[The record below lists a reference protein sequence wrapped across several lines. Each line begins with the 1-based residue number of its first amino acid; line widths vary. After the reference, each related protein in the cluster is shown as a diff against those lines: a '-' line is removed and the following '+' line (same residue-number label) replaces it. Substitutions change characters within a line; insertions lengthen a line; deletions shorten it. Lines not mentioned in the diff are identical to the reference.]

1 MDSFGKDITGLG
13 PTEGADRFCNAPR
26 CTVFIMIIAVIG
38 DERWAGGYGVDA
50 DFVAVE
56 NTHVAFVETRDI
68 RVLFAAVLSLCCIV
82 AVLLLYII
90 AWRLSRRAT

>member
-1 MDSFGKDITGLG
+1 M
-13 PTEGADRFCNAPR
+13 
-26 CTVFIMIIAVIG
+26 IG